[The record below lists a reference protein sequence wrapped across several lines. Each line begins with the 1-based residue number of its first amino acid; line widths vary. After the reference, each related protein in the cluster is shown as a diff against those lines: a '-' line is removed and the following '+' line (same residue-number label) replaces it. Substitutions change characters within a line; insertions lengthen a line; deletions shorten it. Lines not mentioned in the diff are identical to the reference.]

1 MNPDDPAADA
11 GRLVVDVD
19 GLEDGL
25 VSWAVLGLV
34 DPWPAFSGTGY
45 QYLHFTTWART
56 GRTNPPNPIWSF
68 W

>member
-1 MNPDDPAADA
+1 LNPDELAADA
-11 GRLVVDVD
+11 GRLVVEVD

-45 QYLHFTTWART
+45 
-56 GRTNPPNPIWSF
+56 
-68 W
+68 